1 MFPPMLQKLRKGYIS
16 GPLLGMLLPL
26 PLPSPSMEP
35 HEFPSTRV
43 KLREIPGLLLAVN
56 GDSAIVTTC

>member
-1 MFPPMLQKLRKGYIS
+1 MLQKLRKGYIS

-26 PLPSPSMEP
+26 PLASPSIEP

-43 KLREIPGLLLAVN
+43 KLREILCLLLVVN
-56 GDSAIVTTC
+56 GDSAIGPTD